1 MKKVGFF
8 GIFRATE
15 VNKELFTK
23 VLKHNKGEN
32 SLEASLSVLANYH
45 STIDGP
51 PPNLE
56 HTSIIFNKHCEKI

>member
-1 MKKVGFF
+1 MKKVRFY

-15 VNKELFTK
+15 VDKELFTK

-56 HTSIIFNKHCEKI
+56 HTSRHCEKI